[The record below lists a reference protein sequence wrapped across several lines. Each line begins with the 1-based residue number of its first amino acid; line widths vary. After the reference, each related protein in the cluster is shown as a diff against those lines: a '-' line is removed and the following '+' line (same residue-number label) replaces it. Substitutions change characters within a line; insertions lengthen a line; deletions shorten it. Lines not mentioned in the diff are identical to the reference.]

1 MPRVLL
7 DDESPVSF
15 KALDDHIEVKL
26 ALLLPVDHSIVLNF
40 DSILSLGEMK
50 LDNDEE
56 NGSKPLFMDSGE
68 LRLVLGY
75 EKFLSFWFLI
85 CVLLKDCS
93 FFFMG
98 VIISQ

>member
-40 DSILSLGEMK
+40 ESLLSLGEMR
-50 LDNDEE
+50 LDEDED
-56 NGSKPLFMDSGE
+56 NGSKPLSVDSGE
-68 LRLVLGY
+68 LRLLVYLV
-75 EKFLSFWFLI
+75 KFSTLFVFCSKILVFFCFW
-85 CVLLKDCS
+85 V
-93 FFFMG
+93 
-98 VIISQ
+98 